1 MMAKK
6 KTSSRGLK
14 TKQTRAP
21 VDDEI
26 SFMDIETNR
35 SHHIKKGDF
44 EQELKRI
51 HDHLQSI
58 LNNIGTIGKYSLKEI
73 EFSVGVSAGFIVV
86 TVQGGITLR
95 YAMP

>member
-1 MMAKK
+1 
-6 KTSSRGLK
+6 
-14 TKQTRAP
+14 
-21 VDDEI
+21 
-26 SFMDIETNR
+26 MDIETNR
-35 SHHIKKGDF
+35 RHHMKKGNF